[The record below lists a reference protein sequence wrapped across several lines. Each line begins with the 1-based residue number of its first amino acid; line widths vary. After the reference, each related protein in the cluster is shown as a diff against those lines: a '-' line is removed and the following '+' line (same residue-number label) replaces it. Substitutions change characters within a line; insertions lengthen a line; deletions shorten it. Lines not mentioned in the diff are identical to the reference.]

1 LPEKL
6 RNVKAKTPAP
16 EGNCRFYGGHGNR
29 IKSLILEIAVS
40 ATSIPE

>member
-6 RNVKAKTPAP
+6 RNVKANMPAP
-16 EGNCRFYGGHGNR
+16 EGNCRFYSGHGKK
-29 IKSLILEIAVS
+29 IKSHILEIAVS